1 MKKIN
6 LAIITMLLVFQTVLS
21 PISVFAEELNPPPA
35 TTDQLPGETATP
47 ESGAPTPTTEGTV
60 EQEAIGE
67 QTPEQPDGSTS
78 TDPET
83 NGNGGATTEPESN
96 GDGGA
101 TTDPETNGNGA
112 ATTEGEGTVTEE
124 NDPTTEGAAKDAILP
139 NPPDVPAILNAGV
152 PQEIPI
158 SAVDFEMLLN
168 GEKVTAPS
176 YDKELQQ
183 GQTATITF
191 TFTANLENTHA
202 AGDYFT
208 FDLPASIIDYQKNF
222 QGYKLAGPNNPA
234 FSYATIGQTVTVKLD
249 ETITDPNLIGSD
261 VKLIATFESG
271 FNLHDDSLEQEV
283 VIPDGKG
290 GEETVTITFLP
301 STSNQKITK
310 ESKGVKSVNG
320 ERIIDWE
327 VWVNRAGKDLNGAT
341 LTDNTSVS
349 NSAMHEVVPGSV
361 QVTQYE
367 MGLNG
372 YKEDT
377 ANPTYLENA
386 NFADISLSGKY
397 AYKVNYQTKVIEIS
411 PEGEKSF
418 NNTVTLNNGS
428 DSETSNVAT
437 QKIKYGDALKKS
449 LVSGDNYK
457 SSWEIKYNYNE
468 VKIDVPVITDTLPG
482 AHEIDTD
489 TIVVYKVQVDE
500 NGNEIG
506 TPIEFSNYSVN
517 KITDGFEL
525 KFDGPITEAYKITYD
540 AYYTKDFYTGTG
552 ESLTNTVTNG
562 TITTPAS
569 HTMTENILRKSRS
582 VNFDTK
588 EITWTITVKADNKAI
603 NGLKIVDTFETA
615 GKKGTHSLV
624 GGVHDITVNNMTGHT
639 IALIDEHD
647 LSKGFT
653 LTGGT
658 IAKGQTATIT
668 YKTSYAIADDGSV
681 VNDGYGNT
689 ATANWT
695 SDETYEITKEADYT
709 PATTTQNNGSKSG
722 KFNYL
727 DQEFTWEVKVNINK
741 KNINEALLTDVL
753 GDGHEIDDTSFTV
766 YHYTLT
772 TGDDN
777 AGTRGNILDSSK
789 YDLTVAQDKKS
800 YTLRFKGLDAAT
812 NNNVYLIEYKT
823 KDSNHILGIESN
835 NANEKG
841 DTYTNTAKFKT
852 LGETKT
858 YELTAS
864 VKVDVANDL
873 LSKNIS
879 SSGNHSNQT
888 ITWKIDV
895 NKSHSTLKNVV
906 LTDIPSG
913 NLMLIPDSIQ
923 IRPYVVNATGISEGS
938 STWKNP
944 SEVGV
949 TVDYDKVTGGFS
961 LNFGDLT
968 KKGYQVQYKTI
979 GLGQKGQAFSNS
991 AKITFNDATSKNQET
1006 GSGEQN
1012 IFSFSSSDTDF
1023 QLTKGNAKFK
1033 KIGFNPATGEKHA
1046 LAGVEFE
1053 LIKKVGSNVY
1063 VIAKATS
1070 DADGYFEFNS
1080 INYGTYYVREV
1091 AAPNGYSKMDDQL
1104 FKLDATTDS
1113 ILVPDKVTEVENV
1126 KMVNSGEMCP
1136 NFTLTIKDID
1146 GELVVNK
1153 EITLQDD
1160 KGNVK
1165 FTGTTTSEGKVIIPR
1180 EGSKAVKAGSYK
1192 VFDSTE
1198 ELGNVTVK
1206 YGKHECHAELQPT
1219 NSCTQFTITLKDKD
1233 DNPRPN
1239 VAVTLKDKAGTV
1251 IISTTT
1257 DENGKFKVLPNTPSG
1272 KYDLYEGKQFLSEVV
1287 VSYKNGCETEV
1298 KQAPTCPIFTLTV
1311 KDVDGKPREGVTV
1324 TIKNVDTNTNI
1335 TQTINPTD
1343 KEGKVK
1349 ITNLEPGKYMVYDGA
1364 KELGGFTVTTDCE
1377 ATVQPVPACP
1387 QFTLTVKDENGNVR
1401 ANVNNITIKDK
1412 TGATIAT
1419 NKTTNELGQIN
1430 IPSSDIPSGEYNV
1443 YQGELFIGQI
1453 TVQYSVNCEAEVVAA
1468 PTCPSFTLTVQTEF
1482 GTPLANAKITIK
1494 DAASNS
1500 IKDADNNEI
1509 LTTSVAGTIVLP
1521 NKAIKQGTYYVYEGS
1536 RLIGTF
1542 TVKDTCSALVKPT
1555 STGGG
1560 GGWTPDPEKP
1570 VDPSKPT
1577 PDPEKPVDPSKP
1589 TPDPEK
1595 PVDPSKP
1602 TPDPEK
1608 PVDPSKP
1615 TPDPE
1620 KPVDPSKP
1628 TPDPEKPVDPSK
1640 PTPDPEQPVDPEKP
1654 VTPGKPETSKPSVQD
1669 VIDQGKN
1676 LPPYNP
1682 STATKDTLDEY
1693 KDFLNKF
1700 NNLSK
1705 EDQAVVAQSL
1715 DIDKIKAAAKQLE
1728 AQLNTKGKLPQTD
1741 GADQKVLTLIGL
1753 LLVLGAVFFLRRRT
1767 AGMK

>member
-21 PISVFAEELNPPPA
+21 PISVFAEELNPPA
-35 TTDQLPGETATP
+35 TTDLVPEETATP
-47 ESGAPTPTTEGTV
+47 ESGAPTPTTGGTSTSEGTV
-60 EQEAIGE
+60 EEEVTGE
-67 QTPEQPDGSTS
+67 QTPGQPDGSTS
-78 TDPET
+78 IDSET
-83 NGNGGATTEPESN
+83 NGNGE
-96 GDGGA
+96 
-101 TTDPETNGNGA
+101 
-112 ATTEGEGTVTEE
+112 ATTEGEDTVTEE

-152 PQEIPI
+152 PQEIPV
-158 SAVDFEMLLN
+158 SAVDFEMLIN
-168 GEKVTAPS
+168 GEMVTAPS

-222 QGYKLAGPNNPA
+222 QGFKSAGPNNPA
-234 FSYATIGQTVTVKLD
+234 FSYTTVGQTVTVKLD

-271 FNLHDDSLEQEV
+271 FNLYDDSLEQEV

-301 STSNQKITK
+301 STSNQKISK

-349 NSAMHEVVPGSV
+349 NSAMHEVILGSV

-367 MGLNG
+367 IGLNG

-386 NFADISLSGKY
+386 NFADISLNGKY
-397 AYKVNYQTKVIEIS
+397 AYKVNYQTKVIETN

-428 DSETSNVAT
+428 DSETSDVAT

-468 VKIDVPVITDTLPG
+468 VKIDNPVIVDTLPG
-482 AHEIDTD
+482 AHKIDTD
-489 TIVVYKVQVDE
+489 TILVYKVQVDE
-500 NGNEIG
+500 YGNEIG

-517 KITDGFEL
+517 KISDGFEL
-525 KFDGPITEAYKITYD
+525 KFDDSVTEAYKIKYD

-562 TITTPAS
+562 TITKTAP

-582 VNFDTK
+582 INFDTK

-603 NGLKIVDTFETA
+603 NGLKIADTFETA
-615 GKKGTHSLV
+615 NKKGKHTLV
-624 GGVHDITVNNMTGHT
+624 GGVHDITINNMTGHT

-653 LTGGT
+653 LTDGT

-668 YKTSYAIADDGSV
+668 YKTSFAIADDGSV
-681 VNDGYGNT
+681 VDGGYGNT
-689 ATANWT
+689 ATAKWT

-722 KFNYL
+722 EFNYL

-741 KNINEALLTDVL
+741 KDINGALLTDVL
-753 GDGHEIDDTSFTV
+753 GDGHEINDTSFTV

-777 AGTRGNILDSSK
+777 AGTRGDILDSSK
-789 YDLTVAQDKKS
+789 YDLTVAQDKKG

-823 KDSNHILGIESN
+823 KDSNHIVGIESN

-873 LSKNIS
+873 LSKNIT
-879 SSGNHSNQT
+879 SSGNNSNQT

-906 LTDIPSG
+906 LTDTPSG

-923 IRPYVVNATGISEGS
+923 IRPYVVNATGISEGAS

-944 SEVGV
+944 SEFGV

-979 GLGQKGQAFSNS
+979 GLGQNGQAFSNS

-1012 IFSFSSSDTDF
+1012 TFSFSSSDTDF

-1033 KIGFNPATGEKHA
+1033 KIGFNPSTGEKHA

-1053 LIKKVGSNVY
+1053 LTKKVGSNVY

-1070 DADGYFEFNS
+1070 GVDGYFEFNS

-1091 AAPNGYSKMDDQL
+1091 AAPDGYSKMDDQL
-1104 FKLDATTDS
+1104 FKLDATTDT
-1113 ILVPDKVTEVENV
+1113 ILVPDKGTEVENV
-1126 KMVNSGEMCP
+1126 KVVNSGEMCP

-1165 FTGTTTSEGKVIIPR
+1165 FTGTTISEGKVIIPR

-1192 VFDSTE
+1192 VFDGTE

-1206 YGKHECHAELQPT
+1206 YGKNECHAELQPT

-1233 DNPRPN
+1233 DNLRVN
-1239 VAVTLKDKAGTV
+1239 VAVTLKDKAGNE

-1257 DENGKFKVLPNTPSG
+1257 DENGKFKVLPNIPSG

-1298 KQAPTCPIFTLTV
+1298 KQAPTCPVFTLTV
-1311 KDVDGKPREGVTV
+1311 NDVDGKPREGVTV

-1349 ITNLEPGKYMVYDGA
+1349 ITNLEPGKYVVYDGA
-1364 KELGGFTVTTDCE
+1364 KEVGEFTVTTDCE

-1387 QFTLTVKDENGNVR
+1387 QFTLTVKHENGNVR

-1430 IPSSDIPSGEYNV
+1430 IPSTDIPSGEYNV

-1536 RLIGTF
+1536 RLIGSF

-1555 STGGG
+1555 STG

-1589 TPDPEK
+1589 TPDPEQ
-1595 PVDPSKP
+1595 PV
-1602 TPDPEK
+1602 DPEK
-1608 PVDPSKP
+1608 P
-1615 TPDPE
+1615 TPESE
-1620 KPVDPSKP
+1620 K
-1628 TPDPEKPVDPSK
+1628 
-1640 PTPDPEQPVDPEKP
+1640 PVDPEKP

-1700 NNLSK
+1700 NNLPK
-1705 EDQAVVAQSL
+1705 EEQAVVAQSL

>member
-1 MKKIN
+1 MKKLN
-6 LAIITMLLVFQTVLS
+6 LAIITLLLVFQTVLS
-21 PISVFAEELNPPPA
+21 PIAVFADELNPPPA
-35 TTDQLPGETATP
+35 TTDPVQNPEETPTATP
-47 ESGAPTPTTEGTV
+47 ESGAPAPTTTTEGTSTSEGTV
-60 EQEAIGE
+60 EEGATGE
-67 QTPEQPDGSTS
+67 QTPEKPDDLTS

-83 NGNGGATTEPESN
+83 NGNGE
-96 GDGGA
+96 
-101 TTDPETNGNGA
+101 
-112 ATTEGEGTVTEE
+112 ATTEGEDTVTEA
-124 NDPTTEGAAKDAILP
+124 NDPPTEGADNDAVLP
-139 NPPDVPAILNAGV
+139 KPTDVPAIENAGV
-152 PQEIPI
+152 PQEIPVT
-158 SAVDFEMLLN
+158 AVDFEMLID

-176 YDKELQQ
+176 YNKELQQ
-183 GQTATITF
+183 GQTGTITF

-208 FDLPASIIDYQKNF
+208 FNLPASIIDYQKNF
-222 QGYKLAGPNNPA
+222 QGFKVAGPKNPA
-234 FSYATIGQTVTVKLD
+234 FSYATVGQTVTVKLD

-271 FNLHDDSLEQEV
+271 FNLQGDSLEQEV

-301 STSNQKITK
+301 STSNQKISK
-310 ESKGVKSVNG
+310 ESKGVQSVNG
-320 ERIIDWE
+320 ERILDWE

-386 NFADISLSGKY
+386 NFDDISLNGKY
-397 AYKVNYQTKVIEIS
+397 AYKVNYQTKVIEIN

-428 DSETSNVAT
+428 SETSPVAT
-437 QKIKYGDALKKS
+437 QKIKYGDALAKG
-449 LVSGDNYK
+449 LITGNNYK

-468 VKIDVPVITDTLPG
+468 VKIDNPVIKDTLPG
-482 AHEIDTD
+482 SHKIDTD
-489 TIVVYKVQVDE
+489 TIIVYKVQVDE

-506 TPIEFSNYSVN
+506 TPIEFSNYSV
-517 KITDGFEL
+517 KKMTDGFEL
-525 KFDGPITEAYKITYD
+525 NFDDPVTEAYKITYD
-540 AYYTKDFYTGTG
+540 AFYEKDFYTGNG
-552 ESLTNTVTNG
+552 EKLTNTVTNG
-562 TITTPAS
+562 TITKTAP
-569 HTMTENILRKSRS
+569 HTMTENILTKSRS

-588 EITWTITVKADNKAI
+588 EITWTITVTADNKAM

-615 GKKGTHSLV
+615 NKKGKHTLV
-624 GGVHDITVNNMTGHT
+624 GGANGITVSNMTGHT

-647 LSKGFT
+647 VSKGFT

-668 YKTSYAIADDGSV
+668 YKTSFAIADDGSV
-681 VNDGYGNT
+681 VDGGYGNT
-689 ATANWT
+689 ATAEWT
-695 SDETYEITKEADYT
+695 SDEPYEITKEADYT

-722 KFNYL
+722 EFNYL

-741 KNINEALLTDVL
+741 KDINGALLTDVL

-766 YHYTLT
+766 YQYALT

-777 AGTRGNILDSSK
+777 AGTRGNILDPSK
-789 YDLTVAQDKKS
+789 YDLTVAQDNKS
-800 YTLRFKGLDAAT
+800 YTLRFKNLDAAT

-841 DTYTNTAKFKT
+841 DTYTNTATFKT

-864 VKVDVANDL
+864 VKVDVANNL
-873 LSKNIS
+873 LLKNITS
-879 SSGNHSNQT
+879 AGNNSNQT

-906 LTDIPSG
+906 LTDTPSG

-923 IRPYVVNATGISEGS
+923 IRPYVLNATGISEGS
-938 STWKNP
+938 SSTWKSP
-944 SEVGV
+944 SEFGV

-979 GLGQKGQAFSNS
+979 GLGQKGQEFSNS

-1006 GSGEQN
+1006 GSDKQN
-1012 IFSFSSSDTDF
+1012 AFSFSSSDTDF
-1023 QLTKGNAKFK
+1023 QLTKGNAKLQK
-1033 KIGFNPATGEKHA
+1033 VGLNPATGEKHA

-1053 LIKKVGSNVY
+1053 LTKKVGSNVY
-1063 VIAKATS
+1063 VIAKAIA

-1080 INYGTYYVREV
+1080 INYGTYYVSEV
-1091 AAPNGYSKMDDQL
+1091 AAPNGYSKMDDQQ

-1113 ILVPDKVTEVENV
+1113 IVVPDKVTEVENV
-1126 KMVNSGEMCP
+1126 KIVNSGEMCP
-1136 NFTLTIKDID
+1136 NFTLTIKDVD

-1153 EITLQDD
+1153 EITLQDE

-1180 EGSKAVKAGSYK
+1180 EGSKSVKAGAYK
-1192 VFDSTE
+1192 VFDGTE
-1198 ELGNVTVK
+1198 ELGYVTVK
-1206 YGKHECHAELQPT
+1206 YGMNECQAELQPT

-1233 DNPRPN
+1233 DNPRTN
-1239 VAVTLKDKAGTV
+1239 VAVTLKDKAGKV

-1257 DENGKFKVLPNTPSG
+1257 DEHGKFKVLNTPSG

-1298 KQAPTCPIFTLTV
+1298 KQAPTCPVFTLTV
-1311 KDVDGKPREGVTV
+1311 NDVDGKPREGVTV

-1343 KEGKVK
+1343 QEGKVK
-1349 ITNLEPGKYMVYDGA
+1349 ITNLEPGKYVVYDGA
-1364 KELGGFTVTTDCE
+1364 KVVGGFTITTDCE

-1387 QFTLTVKDENGNVR
+1387 QFTLTVKDENGHVR
-1401 ANVNNITIKDK
+1401 ANVNNISIKDT
-1412 TGATIAT
+1412 TGATIVT

-1430 IPSSDIPSGEYNV
+1430 IPSTDIPSGEYNV

-1453 TVQYSVNCEAEVVAA
+1453 TVQYSVNCEAEIVAA

-1482 GTPLANAKITIK
+1482 GTPLVNAKITIK
-1494 DAASNS
+1494 DAANNS
-1500 IKDADNNEI
+1500 VKDANNNEI

-1521 NKAIKQGTYYVYEGS
+1521 NKTIKQGTYHVYEGS
-1536 RLIGTF
+1536 RLIGSF

-1595 PVDPSKP
+1595 PVDPSRP

-1615 TPDPE
+1615 TPEPE
-1620 KPVDPSKP
+1620 KPVDPEKP
-1628 TPDPEKPVDPSK
+1628 TPEPEKPVDPENPS
-1640 PTPDPEQPVDPEKP
+1640 TNPEESVDPEKP
-1654 VTPGKPETSKPSVQD
+1654 VTPGKTETSKPSVQD
-1669 VIDQGKN
+1669 IIDQGKN

-1753 LLVLGAVFFLRRRT
+1753 LLVLGAVYFLRRRT